1 MFVILVLYKVL
12 LMYEELDGINPPND
26 EDILWR
32 YTNFEVFVNLL
43 DTEALYF
50 TRADKFEDP
59 YEGFIPQSIMDA
71 YKQSLERVTPTEFVE
86 AIMKRHE
93 ASRKYVMCNC
103 WHQNV
108 VESMAMWEKYQM
120 RNSGVAIKTTM
131 EKMKNSL
138 LSEYAIYIGKIE
150 YIYGDTD
157 DDQYIQNFLQND
169 IPLAKKLTYFPYFQK
184 RKEYEHEQEVRL
196 IVDIDR
202 FVTDALTNQTVE
214 NVDSFLETGLPD
226 ICDIGMLFN
235 IDVSTLIDEVIV
247 SPYAKDWITETLR
260 SVVQKFGFNFDV
272 RASTLLD
279 APTSD
284 ELINDGGL

>member
-1 MFVILVLYKVL
+1 
-12 LMYEELDGINPPND
+12 MYEELNGINPPNNK
-26 EDILWR
+26 DILWR
-32 YTNFEVFVNLL
+32 YTNLEVFVNLL

-59 YEGFIPQSIMDA
+59 YEGFIPQSIIEA
-71 YKQSLERVTPTEFVE
+71 YKQSLDRVIPTEFVE

-108 VESMAMWEKYQM
+108 VESMAMWEKYHM
-120 RNSGVAIKTTM
+120 RNSGVAIKTTG

-138 LSEYAIYIGKIE
+138 TSEYSIYIGKIE
-150 YIYGDTD
+150 YIYGNTD
-157 DDQYIQNFLQND
+157 DAQYMQNFLQND

-196 IVDIDR
+196 IVDIDP
-202 FVTDALTNQTVE
+202 FVMDALTNQTVE
-214 NVDSFLETGLPD
+214 TVDTFLETGLPD
-226 ICDIGMLFN
+226 ICEIGMLFD
-235 IDVSTLIDEVIV
+235 IDVNMLIDEVIV
-247 SPYAKDWITETLR
+247 SPYARDWITDTLR

-272 RASTLLD
+272 RPSTLLD

-284 ELINDGGL
+284 DLINDGGL

>member
-1 MFVILVLYKVL
+1 
-12 LMYEELDGINPPND
+12 MYEELDGIHPPND
-26 EDILWR
+26 KDILWR

-71 YKQSLERVTPTEFVE
+71 YKQSLKRVTPSEFVE
-86 AIMKRHE
+86 AIMKQHE

-108 VESMAMWEKYQM
+108 VESMAMWEKYHM

-131 EKMKNSL
+131 QKMKNSL
-138 LSEYAIYIGKIE
+138 TSEYSIYIGKME
-150 YIYGDTD
+150 YIYENTD
-157 DDQYIQNFLQND
+157 EEQYMQNFLQSD
-169 IPLAKKLTYFPYFQK
+169 IPLAKKLTYFPYFRK
-184 RKEYEHEQEVRL
+184 RREYEHEQEVRL
-196 IVDIDR
+196 IVDIDPFIR
-202 FVTDALTNQTVE
+202 DALNNQTVE
-214 NVDSFLETGLPD
+214 NVDSFLETGLPE

-260 SVVQKFGFNFDV
+260 SVVQKFGFNFKV
-272 RASTLLD
+272 SPSTLLD
-279 APTSD
+279 HPTSD
-284 ELINDGGL
+284 ELTNDGGL

>member
-1 MFVILVLYKVL
+1 
-12 LMYEELDGINPPND
+12 MYEELDGINPPND

-71 YKQSLERVTPTEFVE
+71 YKQSLKRVTPAEFVE

-103 WHQNV
+103 WHRNV
-108 VESMAMWEKYQM
+108 VESMAMWEKYHM

-138 LSEYAIYIGKIE
+138 LSEYSIYIGKIE
-150 YIYGDTD
+150 YIYGNTN
-157 DDQYIQNFLQND
+157 DDQYMKNFLQSD
-169 IPLAKKLTYFPYFQK
+169 IPLAKKLTYFPYFRK

-196 IVDIDR
+196 IVDIDP
-202 FVTDALTNQTVE
+202 FVRDALNNQTVE

-226 ICDIGMLFN
+226 ICDWDF
-235 IDVSTLIDEVIV
+235 S
-247 SPYAKDWITETLR
+247 
-260 SVVQKFGFNFDV
+260 Q
-272 RASTLLD
+272 LL
-279 APTSD
+279 
-284 ELINDGGL
+284 GLCKK

>member
-1 MFVILVLYKVL
+1 
-12 LMYEELDGINPPND
+12 MYEELDGINPPND

-59 YEGFIPQSIMDA
+59 YEGFIPQSIVDA
-71 YKQSLERVTPTEFVE
+71 YKQSLMSVTSSESEVFVE
-86 AIMKRHE
+86 EIMKRHE

-108 VESMAMWEKYQM
+108 VESMAMWEKYHM

-131 EKMKNSL
+131 EKIKNSL
-138 LSEYAIYIGKIE
+138 LSEYSIYIGKIA
-150 YIYGDTD
+150 YIYGNTD
-157 DDQYIQNFLQND
+157 DDPYMQNFLQND

-196 IVDIDR
+196 IVDIDP
-202 FVTDALTNQTVE
+202 FVLHALSNQTVE
-214 NVDSFLETGLPD
+214 TVDTFLETGLPD

-235 IDVSTLIDEVIV
+235 IDVNMLIDEVIV
-247 SPYAKDWITETLR
+247 SPYAKDWIAETLR

-279 APTSD
+279 TPTSD

>member
-1 MFVILVLYKVL
+1 
-12 LMYEELDGINPPND
+12 MYEELDGITPPND
-26 EDILWR
+26 DAILWR

-71 YKQSLERVTPTEFVE
+71 YKQSLKRVTPAEFVE

-108 VESMAMWEKYQM
+108 VESMAMWEKYHM

-138 LSEYAIYIGKIE
+138 LSEYSIYIGKIE

-196 IVDIDR
+196 IVDIDP
-202 FVTDALTNQTVE
+202 FVRDALNNQTVE

-235 IDVSTLIDEVIV
+235 IDVNMLIDEVIV
-247 SPYAKDWITETLR
+247 SPYANDWITETLR

-272 RASTLLD
+272 RPSTLLD
-279 APTSD
+279 DPTSGD
-284 ELINDGGL
+284 LINDGGL

>member
-1 MFVILVLYKVL
+1 
-12 LMYEELDGINPPND
+12 MYEELDGINPPND

-59 YEGFIPQSIMDA
+59 YEGFIPQSITDA
-71 YKQSLERVTPTEFVE
+71 YKQSLMRNAPAEFVE

-93 ASRKYVMCNC
+93 SSRKYVMCNC
-103 WHQNV
+103 WHKNV
-108 VESMAMWEKYQM
+108 VESMAMWEKYHM

-131 EKMKNSL
+131 QNMKNSL
-138 LSEYAIYIGKIE
+138 LSEYSIYIGKIE
-150 YIYGDTD
+150 YIYDNID
-157 DDQYIQNFLQND
+157 DDQYIQIFLQSE
-169 IPLAKKLTYFPYFQK
+169 IPLAKKLTYFPYFRK

-196 IVDIDR
+196 IADIDP
-202 FVTDALTNQTVE
+202 FITDALNNQTVE

-235 IDVSTLIDEVIV
+235 IDVNTLIDEVIV

-260 SVVQKFGFNFDV
+260 SVVQKFGFNFKV
-272 RASTLLD
+272 NPSTLLD
-279 APTSD
+279 VPALD
-284 ELINDGGL
+284 EIITDGGL

>member
-26 EDILWR
+26 TDILWR

-71 YKQSLERVTPTEFVE
+71 YKQSLESVIPTEFVE

-108 VESMAMWEKYQM
+108 VESMAMWEKYHM
-120 RNSGVAIKTTM
+120 RNSGVAIKTTG

-138 LSEYAIYIGKIE
+138 TSEYSIYIGKIE
-150 YIYGDTD
+150 YIYGNTD
-157 DDQYIQNFLQND
+157 DAQYMQNFLQNN
-169 IPLAKKLTYFPYFQK
+169 IPLAKKLTYFPYLQK

-214 NVDSFLETGLPD
+214 TVDTFFETGLPD
-226 ICDIGMLFN
+226 ICEIGMPFD
-235 IDVSTLIDEVIV
+235 IDVNMLIDEVIV
-247 SPYAKDWITETLR
+247 SPYAKDWITETLK

-284 ELINDGGL
+284 ELINGGGL

>member
-1 MFVILVLYKVL
+1 
-12 LMYEELDGINPPND
+12 MYEELDGINPPND

-71 YKQSLERVTPTEFVE
+71 YKQSLKRVTPSEFVE
-86 AIMKRHE
+86 AIMKQHE

-108 VESMAMWEKYQM
+108 VESMAMWEKYHM

-131 EKMKNSL
+131 QNMKSSL
-138 LSEYAIYIGKIE
+138 LSEYSIYIGKIE
-150 YIYGDTD
+150 YIYDNMD
-157 DDQYIQNFLQND
+157 DDQYMQNFLQSD
-169 IPLAKKLTYFPYFQK
+169 IPLAKKLTYFPYFRK

-196 IVDIDR
+196 IVDIDPFIR
-202 FVTDALTNQTVE
+202 DALNNQTVE

-235 IDVSTLIDEVIV
+235 IDVNTLIDEVIV

-260 SVVQKFGFNFDV
+260 SVVQKFGFNFKV
-272 RASTLLD
+272 SPSTLLD
-279 APTSD
+279 NPTSD

>member
-1 MFVILVLYKVL
+1 
-12 LMYEELDGINPPND
+12 MYEELDGINPPDD
-26 EDILWR
+26 EDPLWR

-71 YKQSLERVTPTEFVE
+71 YKQSLDRVIPTEFVEAIMKAEFVE

-108 VESMAMWEKYQM
+108 VESMAMWEKYHM

-131 EKMKNSL
+131 GKMKNSL
-138 LSEYAIYIGKIE
+138 TSEYSTYIGKIE
-150 YIYGDTD
+150 YIYGNTD
-157 DDQYIQNFLQND
+157 DDQYMQNFLQND

-226 ICDIGMLFN
+226 ICDIGMPFN

-272 RASTLLD
+272 RPSTLLD
-279 APTSD
+279 NPTSD

>member
-1 MFVILVLYKVL
+1 
-12 LMYEELDGINPPND
+12 MYEELDGINPPND
-26 EDILWR
+26 KDILWR

-71 YKQSLERVTPTEFVE
+71 YKQSLKRVTPEVFVE
-86 AIMKRHE
+86 AITKWYE

-108 VESMAMWEKYQM
+108 VESMAMWEKYHM

-131 EKMKNSL
+131 QNMKNSL
-138 LSEYAIYIGKIE
+138 LSEYSIYIGKID
-150 YIYGDTD
+150 YDNTD
-157 DDQYIQNFLQND
+157 DDRYMQNFLQSD
-169 IPLAKKLTYFPYFQK
+169 IPLAKKLTYFPYFRK

-196 IVDIDR
+196 IVDIDPFIR
-202 FVTDALTNQTVE
+202 DALDNQTVE
-214 NVDSFLETGLPD
+214 NIDSILETGLPD

-235 IDVSTLIDEVIV
+235 IDVNTLIDEVIV

-260 SVVQKFGFNFDV
+260 SVVQKFGFNFKV
-272 RASTLLD
+272 SPSTLLD
-279 APTSD
+279 DPTSD

>member
-1 MFVILVLYKVL
+1 
-12 LMYEELDGINPPND
+12 MYEELEGINPPND
-26 EDILWR
+26 EAILWR

-71 YKQSLERVTPTEFVE
+71 YKQSLKRITPAEFVE
-86 AIMKRHE
+86 AIMKQHE

-108 VESMAMWEKYQM
+108 VESMAMWEKYHM

-131 EKMKNSL
+131 QNMKNSL
-138 LSEYAIYIGKIE
+138 LSEYSIYIGKIE
-150 YIYGDTD
+150 YIYGNTD
-157 DDQYIQNFLQND
+157 DDQYMQNFLQSD
-169 IPLAKKLTYFPYFQK
+169 IPLAKKLTYFPYFRK

-196 IVDIDR
+196 IVDIDP
-202 FVTDALTNQTVE
+202 FVRDALDNQTVE

-226 ICDIGMLFN
+226 ICDIGMLFD

-247 SPYAKDWITETLR
+247 SPYAKDWITEILR
-260 SVVQKFGFNFDV
+260 SVVQKFGFNFQV
-272 RASTLLD
+272 SPSTLLD
-279 APTSD
+279 DPTSD
-284 ELINDGGL
+284 ELINNGGL

>member
-1 MFVILVLYKVL
+1 MYK
-12 LMYEELDGINPPND
+12 ELDGINPPND

-71 YKQSLERVTPTEFVE
+71 YKQSLKRVTPAEFVE
-86 AIMKRHE
+86 AIMKWHE

-108 VESMAMWEKYQM
+108 VESMAMWEKYHM

-131 EKMKNSL
+131 ENMKNSL
-138 LSEYAIYIGKIE
+138 LSEYSIYIGGIE
-150 YIYGDTD
+150 YISDNTD
-157 DDQYIQNFLQND
+157 DDQYMQNFLQSD
-169 IPLAKKLTYFPYFQK
+169 IPLAKKLTYFPYFRK
-184 RKEYEHEQEVRL
+184 RKEYKHEQEVRL
-196 IVDIDR
+196 IVDIDP
-202 FVTDALTNQTVE
+202 FVMDALNNQTVE

-235 IDVSTLIDEVIV
+235 IDVSALIDEVIV

-260 SVVQKFGFNFDV
+260 SVVRKFEFNFQV
-272 RASTLLD
+272 SPSTLLD
-279 APTSD
+279 DPTSK

>member
-1 MFVILVLYKVL
+1 
-12 LMYEELDGINPPND
+12 MYEELDGINPPND
-26 EDILWR
+26 GDILWR

-43 DTEALYF
+43 DTESLFF

-71 YKQSLERVTPTEFVE
+71 YKQSLRRVTPAEFVE

-93 ASRKYVMCNC
+93 ASRKYVMCSC

-108 VESMAMWEKYQM
+108 VESMAMWEKYHM

-131 EKMKNSL
+131 QKMKDSL
-138 LSEYAIYIGKIE
+138 LSEYSIYIGKIE
-150 YIYGDTD
+150 YIYGNTD
-157 DDQYIQNFLQND
+157 DDQYMQNFLQNE
-169 IPLAKKLTYFPYFQK
+169 IPLTKKLTYFPYYRK

-196 IVDIDR
+196 IVDIDPFIR
-202 FVTDALTNQTVE
+202 DALNNQTVE

-226 ICDIGMLFN
+226 ICDIGMPFN
-235 IDVSTLIDEVIV
+235 IDVNTLIDEVIV

-260 SVVQKFGFNFDV
+260 SVVQKFGFIFEVNP
-272 RASTLLD
+272 STLLD
-279 APTSD
+279 DPALDRLVP
-284 ELINDGGL
+284 DGGI

>member
-1 MFVILVLYKVL
+1 
-12 LMYEELDGINPPND
+12 MYEELDGINPPND
-26 EDILWR
+26 TDILWR

-71 YKQSLERVTPTEFVE
+71 YKQSLESVIPTEFVE

-108 VESMAMWEKYQM
+108 VESMAMWEKYHM
-120 RNSGVAIKTTM
+120 RNSGVAIKTTG

-138 LSEYAIYIGKIE
+138 TSEYSIYIGKIE
-150 YIYGDTD
+150 YIYGNTD
-157 DDQYIQNFLQND
+157 DAQYMQNFLQND

-214 NVDSFLETGLPD
+214 TVDTFLETGLPD
-226 ICDIGMLFN
+226 ICEIGMPFD
-235 IDVSTLIDEVIV
+235 IDANMLIDEVIV
-247 SPYAKDWITETLR
+247 SPYAKDWITDTLR

-272 RASTLLD
+272 KPSTLLET
-279 APTSD
+279 PTSD
-284 ELINDGGL
+284 DLINDGGL

>member
-1 MFVILVLYKVL
+1 
-12 LMYEELDGINPPND
+12 MYEELDGINPPND

-43 DTEALYF
+43 DTEALFF

-71 YKQSLERVTPTEFVE
+71 YKQSLMDVMGVNSAVFVE

-103 WHQNV
+103 WHRNV
-108 VESMAMWEKYQM
+108 VESMAMWEKYHM

-131 EKMKNSL
+131 EKMRNSL
-138 LSEYAIYIGKIE
+138 LSEYSIYIGKIE
-150 YIYGDTD
+150 YIYGNTD
-157 DDQYIQNFLQND
+157 DDQYMRNFLQND

-196 IVDIDR
+196 IVDIDPFIR
-202 FVTDALTNQTVE
+202 DALNNQTVD
-214 NVDSFLETGLPD
+214 NVDSFLQTGLPD

-235 IDVSTLIDEVIV
+235 VDVNMLIDEVIV
-247 SPYAKDWITETLR
+247 SPYAKDWVTETLR
-260 SVVQKFGFNFDV
+260 SVVQKFGFNFQV
-272 RASTLLD
+272 SPSTLLD
-279 APTSD
+279 NPTSD

>member
-1 MFVILVLYKVL
+1 
-12 LMYEELDGINPPND
+12 MYEELDGINPPND

-59 YEGFIPQSIMDA
+59 YEGFIPQSIVDA
-71 YKQSLERVTPTEFVE
+71 YKQSLMSVTSSESEVFVE
-86 AIMKRHE
+86 EIMKRHE

-108 VESMAMWEKYQM
+108 VESMAMWEKYHM
-120 RNSGVAIKTTM
+120 RNSGVAIKTTG

-138 LSEYAIYIGKIE
+138 LSEYSIYIGKIE
-150 YIYGDTD
+150 YIYGNTD
-157 DDQYIQNFLQND
+157 DDPYMQNFQQND
-169 IPLAKKLTYFPYFQK
+169 IPLAKKLTYFPYLQK

-196 IVDIDR
+196 IVDIDP
-202 FVTDALTNQTVE
+202 FVTDALNNQTVE
-214 NVDSFLETGLPD
+214 NVDSFFETGLPD

-235 IDVSTLIDEVIV
+235 IDVSMLIDEVIV
-247 SPYAKDWITETLR
+247 SPYAKDWITVTLR

-284 ELINDGGL
+284 ELIKDGGL

>member
-1 MFVILVLYKVL
+1 
-12 LMYEELDGINPPND
+12 MYEELDGINPPND

-71 YKQSLERVTPTEFVE
+71 YKQSLRRFTPAEFVE
-86 AIMKRHE
+86 AIMKQHE

-103 WHQNV
+103 WHRNV
-108 VESMAMWEKYQM
+108 IESMAMWEKYHM

-131 EKMKNSL
+131 QKMKNSL
-138 LSEYAIYIGKIE
+138 LSEHSIYIGKIE
-150 YIYGDTD
+150 YIYENTD
-157 DDQYIQNFLQND
+157 EEQYMRNFLQSE

-196 IVDIDR
+196 IVDIDP
-202 FVTDALTNQTVE
+202 FVRDAVNNQTVE

-260 SVVQKFGFNFDV
+260 SVVQKFGFNFQV
-272 RASTLLD
+272 SPSRLLD
-279 APTSD
+279 DPT
-284 ELINDGGL
+284 NDRGL

>member
-1 MFVILVLYKVL
+1 
-12 LMYEELDGINPPND
+12 MYEELDGINPPND
-26 EDILWR
+26 KDILWR

-43 DTEALYF
+43 DTQALYF

-59 YEGFIPQSIMDA
+59 YEGFIPQSIIDA
-71 YKQSLERVTPTEFVE
+71 YKQSLKRVTPAEFVK

-103 WHQNV
+103 WHRNV
-108 VESMAMWEKYQM
+108 VESMAMWEKYHM

-138 LSEYAIYIGKIE
+138 LSEYSIYIGKIE
-150 YIYGDTD
+150 YIHGNTD
-157 DDQYIQNFLQND
+157 DDQYMQNFLQND

-196 IVDIDR
+196 IVDIDP
-202 FVTDALTNQTVE
+202 FVRDALNNQTVE

-260 SVVQKFGFNFDV
+260 SVVQKFGFNFQV
-272 RASTLLD
+272 SPSTLLD
-279 APTSD
+279 DPTSD
-284 ELINDGGL
+284 ELTNDGGL

>member
-26 EDILWR
+26 TDILWR

-59 YEGFIPQSIMDA
+59 YEGFIPQSITDA
-71 YKQSLERVTPTEFVE
+71 YKQSLERVIPTEFVE

-103 WHQNV
+103 WHRNV
-108 VESMAMWEKYQM
+108 VESMAMWEKYHM

-138 LSEYAIYIGKIE
+138 LSEYSIYIGKIE
-150 YIYGDTD
+150 YIYGNTD

-196 IVDIDR
+196 IVDIDP
-202 FVTDALTNQTVE
+202 FVMDALNNQTVE
-214 NVDSFLETGLPD
+214 TVDTFLETGLPD

-235 IDVSTLIDEVIV
+235 IDVNMLIDEVIV

-272 RASTLLD
+272 KPSTLLD

-284 ELINDGGL
+284 KLINDGGL

>member
-1 MFVILVLYKVL
+1 
-12 LMYEELDGINPPND
+12 MYEELDGINPPND

-71 YKQSLERVTPTEFVE
+71 YKQFLERDIPAEFVE
-86 AIMKRHE
+86 AIMKQHE

-108 VESMAMWEKYQM
+108 VKSMAMWEKYHM
-120 RNSGVAIKTTM
+120 RNSGVAIKTNM
-131 EKMKNSL
+131 QKIKDSL
-138 LSEYAIYIGKIE
+138 TSEDSIYIGKIE
-150 YIYGDTD
+150 YIYDNTD
-157 DDQYIQNFLQND
+157 DGQYMQNLLQSD
-169 IPLAKKLTYFPYFQK
+169 IPLAKQLTYFPYFRK

-196 IVDIDR
+196 IVDIDPFIR
-202 FVTDALTNQTVE
+202 DALNNQTVE
-214 NVDSFLETGLPD
+214 NVDSFFETGFPD
-226 ICDIGMLFN
+226 ICDIGMRFS
-235 IDVSTLIDEVIV
+235 IDVNTLIDEVIV
-247 SPYAKDWITETLR
+247 SPYAKNWITETLR
-260 SVVQKFGFNFDV
+260 SVVQKFGFNFQV
-272 RASTLLD
+272 SPSTLLED
-279 APTSD
+279 PTSD

>member
-1 MFVILVLYKVL
+1 MFIMLVLYKVL

-26 EDILWR
+26 KDILWR

-43 DTEALYF
+43 DTGALYF

-59 YEGFIPQSIMDA
+59 YEGFIPQSITDA
-71 YKQSLERVTPTEFVE
+71 YKQSLKDVTPEVFVE
-86 AIMKRHE
+86 AIMKTHE

-108 VESMAMWEKYQM
+108 VESMAMWEKYHM
-120 RNSGVAIKTTM
+120 RNSGVAIKTNM
-131 EKMKNSL
+131 QKMKNSL
-138 LSEYAIYIGKIE
+138 TNEYSIYIGKIE
-150 YIYGDTD
+150 YIYENTD
-157 DDQYIQNFLQND
+157 DDQYMQNFLQSE

-196 IVDIDR
+196 MVDIDP
-202 FVTDALTNQTVE
+202 FITDAFHNQTVE
-214 NVDSFLETGLPD
+214 NVDSFLKTGLPD

-235 IDVSTLIDEVIV
+235 IDVNMLIDEVIV

-260 SVVQKFGFNFDV
+260 SVVQKFGFNFNV
-272 RASTLLD
+272 RRSTLLD
-279 APTSD
+279 DPTSD
-284 ELINDGGL
+284 EFINDGGL

>member
-1 MFVILVLYKVL
+1 
-12 LMYEELDGINPPND
+12 MYEELDGINPPND
-26 EDILWR
+26 KDILWR

-59 YEGFIPQSIMDA
+59 YEGFIPQSIIDA
-71 YKQSLERVTPTEFVE
+71 YKQSLKRVTPAEFVE

-108 VESMAMWEKYQM
+108 VESMAMWEKYHM

-138 LSEYAIYIGKIE
+138 LSEYSIYIGKIE
-150 YIYGDTD
+150 YIHGNTD
-157 DDQYIQNFLQND
+157 DDQYMQNFLQND

-196 IVDIDR
+196 IVDIDP
-202 FVTDALTNQTVE
+202 FISEAFHNQTVE
-214 NVDSFLETGLPD
+214 NVDSLLEIGLPD

-235 IDVSTLIDEVIV
+235 IDVNMLIDEVIV

-260 SVVQKFGFNFDV
+260 SVVQKFGFNFHV
-272 RASTLLD
+272 RPSTLLD
-279 APTSD
+279 VPTSD